1 MNIVVL
7 TGLYPPAGGGAEQV
21 MAMLARGLVSLGHK
35 VTVITVHG
43 QVTIDPA
50 ERIGVLTV
58 PDHRAYPYTE
68 LSRHGFW
75 SRFRW
80 HLADLLDGDQARR
93 VVLLTQQEKADLVIT
108 GNIKG
113 LGGTLPR
120 QIRRAGL
127 RHVHVVHDVQP
138 VEPSGLLAV
147 DEQTETVFRTTPV
160 RWVWMVLMRR
170 LWRSPALVVFPS
182 IWLQSLCTS
191 QKLFP
196 YSKQVVIRNPVS
208 DRLASA
214 DKIDRHL
221 QPAAAALHLLFVGHL
236 EPHKGITELV
246 AAIRALPDQD
256 IRLDVVGD
264 GSLRLELE
272 RRAHDPR
279 IHFHGKL
286 FGEALSARYAQAD
299 ALIAVSRVAENAPLV
314 VVDALRRHLPV
325 IATPVGGVPELVI
338 PGQTGWLAWPGS
350 APFSE
355 ALQALRQSRTTPV
368 LSWQQAP
375 EIPDPVTYAS
385 AVLKQLASDQ
395 T

>member
-1 MNIVVL
+1 MNVVVL

-68 LSRHGFW
+68 LPRHGFW

-93 VVLLTQQEKADLVIT
+93 VVLLAQQEKADLVIT

-120 QIRRAGL
+120 EIRRAGL

-138 VEPSGLLAV
+138 VEPSGLLPV
-147 DEQTETVFRTTPV
+147 DEQTETVFKTTLV

-170 LWRSPALVVFPS
+170 LWRSPEVVVFPS
-182 IWLQSLCTS
+182 AWLQSLCVS
-191 QKLFP
+191 QKLFSH
-196 YSKQVVIRNPVS
+196 SKRVIIRNPV
-208 DRLASA
+208 ASG
-214 DKIDRHL
+214 L
-221 QPAAAALHLLFVGHL
+221 QVKEKSPAGLPSSSLHLLFVGHL

-246 AAIRALPDQD
+246 AAIRALPDSD

-286 FGEALSARYAQAD
+286 FGEALSVRYAEAD

-314 VVDALRRHLPV
+314 VVEALRRHVPV

-350 APFSE
+350 PAFSD

-368 LSWQQAP
+368 LHWQGVP

-385 AVLKQLASDQ
+385 AVLKELISDQ